1 LFYGMGVTKLSNQL
15 GLSLEEGKKLFAL
28 YHAEVPFVKKLSE
41 YASDRASKRGAIRTL
56 LGRKCRYDKWEP
68 ASFGLHKP
76 LAHKEAFAEYG
87 SNIRRAFT
95 YKALN
100 SLIQGSAADQTK
112 KALVDLADEGILP
125 MIQIHDELALSIPD
139 RATALR
145 AKEIMEN
152 CVQLEIPSVVDAEL
166 GPSWGEATDKME

>member
-1 LFYGMGVTKLSNQL
+1 
-15 GLSLEEGKKLFAL
+15 
-28 YHAEVPFVKKLSE
+28 
-41 YASDRASKRGAIRTL
+41 
-56 LGRKCRYDKWEP
+56 
-68 ASFGLHKP
+68 
-76 LAHKEAFAEYG
+76 
-87 SNIRRAFT
+87 
-95 YKALN
+95 
-100 SLIQGSAADQTK
+100 
-112 KALVDLADEGILP
+112 